1 MNVIIRVEHNK
12 DKPYVLI
19 SKEMLKDQAIDV
31 QSKGFL
37 TYLLSKP
44 DDWKIRP
51 EKLAEEIKEGRATV
65 YRLLKKLIRAKYI
78 HREIF
83 KRRDQKT
90 GRFQTGTMYV
100 VFESKECRQEWVDK
114 ERFAYE
120 QSKGN
125 TVSQNQDTGPKPCLK
140 IKTFTK

>member
-1 MNVIIRVEHNK
+1 
-12 DKPYVLI
+12 
-19 SKEMLKDQAIDV
+19 MLKDRAIDI

-51 EKLAEEIKEGRATV
+51 GKLAEEIKEGRSTV
-65 YRLLKKLIRAKYI
+65 YRILKKLIDAKYI

-83 KRRDQKT
+83 KRRDKET

-100 VFESKECRQEWVDK
+100 VFESKEYRQEWVDK
-114 ERFAYE
+114 RRFIDER
-120 QSKGN
+120 SKGN
-125 TVSQNQDTGPKPCLK
+125 TVSQNQYVY
-140 IKTFTK
+140 